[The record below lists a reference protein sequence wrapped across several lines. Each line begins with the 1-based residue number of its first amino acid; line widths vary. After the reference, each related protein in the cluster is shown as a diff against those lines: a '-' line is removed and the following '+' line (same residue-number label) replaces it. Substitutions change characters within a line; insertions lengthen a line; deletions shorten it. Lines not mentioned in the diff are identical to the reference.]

1 MKHVRLLVAIIVLL
15 VVAAVVSSRPEA
27 QSTGRQAAQARVTTR
42 PAAEPPAVGPFD
54 AKLFAEMRW
63 RSIGPYRA
71 GRTKVA
77 AGVPSQSNVFYIGV
91 CNGGVWR
98 TDDYG
103 RTWTPI
109 FDDQPT
115 GSIGAIAVAPSDP
128 NIIYVG
134 SGEGL
139 QRPDLSVGD
148 GIYRSTDAGRTWTHL
163 GLRDGQQIPAIIV
176 DPRNPGHLFVA
187 VLGHPYGPNAER
199 GVFRSLDGG
208 LTFEKVLY
216 KDENTGA
223 SDLEFDPGDPDT
235 IYATMWESRQG
246 PWENAAWSG
255 TGGGIFKSID
265 GGNTWRQLT
274 KGFPGPIVQ
283 ADVAVSLSNPK
294 RIFASAAYNIPSPDA
309 GAPPRAGVGIFR
321 SDDAGE
327 SWTQITN
334 DSRPAA
340 RIGGGDLPVPAVDPK
355 NPDIVYVAS
364 VVTWKSTDGGKTW
377 IGLRGAPGGDDY
389 QKIWI
394 NPNNPDIIL
403 NVSDQGAIVSVNGG
417 QTWSSW
423 YNQPTAQLYH
433 VAADNSFPY
442 RVCSGQQESGSACVS
457 SRGIDGQITFREW
470 HPVGVDEYGY
480 AAPDPLDSDVVFG
493 GRTPTRYDRRTAQ
506 TQNVGPTPV
515 RDPDTRTVRTQP
527 VLFSPVDPHVLYFA
541 TNFLWKSGTGGRSW
555 TKISPDLTRK
565 TWDVPATVG
574 KYRDQDSAKPA
585 QRGVIYTIG
594 PSYVDVNRI
603 WIGTDDGLIHVTAD
617 GGTTWKDVTPKELT
631 PWAKVSI
638 IDAGRFDAGTAY
650 AAINTLRLDDMRPHI
665 YRTHDGGR
673 TWTQITSGIPDG
685 APVDAVREDPRRKGL
700 LFAGTEREVYV
711 SFDDGDHWQSLRL
724 NMPAT
729 SVRDLIIK
737 DDDLI
742 VATHGRGFWILDDI
756 TPLRQTD
763 KKVADADAFLF
774 RPEDGWRVRWNTNS
788 DTPIPPDEATGQ
800 NPPEGAIVN
809 YVLGKAAQGP
819 VTLEILDGAGN
830 QVRRYSSSDPVQVPD
845 AATAPVP
852 LYWYRPPR
860 VLSAAAGMHRF
871 AWDMKYQPLPGGG
884 GGRGGGGGLPSAAV
898 PHNTAAPNSAPWVMP
913 GRYTVKLTV
922 DGKSYTQPIVVKM
935 DPRVK
940 TPLIGLQQQF
950 TLSKAMYDGALESSA
965 TLQQLRGL
973 RAQVAQLK
981 EKAGES
987 PASKALA
994 AFDEKAQAV
1003 EALLAGGGGAAG
1015 RGGGPGISGG
1025 VAGGLVTVG
1034 RGGQGATG
1042 QPPAPPPPPAG
1053 RGQRGGGRGAAPPGG
1068 GQQPTT
1074 AGISASLTS
1083 LIGLLQG
1090 ADVAPTTQLVAAVT
1104 ERQHVLATIKTR
1116 WNALKTV
1123 DLAAVN
1129 AQLKTAGLPAIT
1141 VKAGA
1146 TN

>member
-1 MKHVRLLVAIIVLL
+1 MRLLRLLVAVTVLPG
-15 VVAAVVSSRPEA
+15 VVAAVTSRPVA
-27 QSTGRQAAQARVTTR
+27 QSAARAAAQAGLKTR
-42 PAAEPPAVGPFD
+42 PATETASAVGPFD

-77 AGVPSQSNVFYIGV
+77 AGVPSQPNVFYIGV

-98 TDDYG
+98 TTDYG

-115 GSIGAIAVAPSDP
+115 GSIGALAVAPSDP

-148 GIYRSTDAGRTWTHL
+148 GIYRSTDAGKTWTHL

-187 VLGHPYGPNAER
+187 VLGHPYGANAER

-208 LTFEKVLY
+208 LTFERVLY

-223 SDLEFDPGDPDT
+223 SDLEFDPSNPDT

-246 PWENAAWSG
+246 PWENAAWAG
-255 TGGGIFKSID
+255 TGGGIFKSTD
-265 GGNTWRQLT
+265 GGNTWRPLT
-274 KGFPGPIVQ
+274 KGFLAPVVQ
-283 ADVAVSLSNPK
+283 ADVAVSPSNPK
-294 RIFASAAYNIPSPDA
+294 RIYASVAFPAQIQQAGPGGGLGGAVRVGEPQIPGTA
-309 GAPPRAGVGIFR
+309 IYR

-327 SWTQITN
+327 SWTRITT

-355 NPDIVYVAS
+355 TPDIVYMAS

-377 IGLRGAPGGDDY
+377 VGLRGAPGGDDY

-457 SRGIDGQITFREW
+457 SRGIDGRITFREW

-480 AAPDPLDSDVVFG
+480 AAPDPLDPDIVFG

-506 TQNVGPTPV
+506 VQNVGPTPV
-515 RDPDTRTVRTQP
+515 RDPNTRTVRTQP
-527 VLFSPVDPHVLYFA
+527 VVFSPVDPHVLYFA
-541 TNFLWKSGTGGRSW
+541 TNLLWKSRTGGRSW
-555 TKISPDLTRK
+555 MKISPDLTRK
-565 TWDVPATVG
+565 TWEVPGNVG
-574 KYRDQDSAKPA
+574 KYHGEPSAKPA

-594 PSYVDVNRI
+594 PSYMDVNRI
-603 WIGTDDGLIHVTAD
+603 WIGTDDGLIHVTTDA
-617 GGTTWKDVTPKELT
+617 GKTWRDVTPKELT

-638 IDAGRFDAGTAY
+638 IDAGRFDAQTAY

-665 YRTHDGGR
+665 YRTHDAGK
-673 TWTQITSGIPDG
+673 TWTHITNGIPDG
-685 APVDAVREDPRRKGL
+685 APVDAVREDPKRKGL

-729 SVRDLIIK
+729 SMRDLIVK
-737 DDDLI
+737 NDDLI

-756 TPLRQTD
+756 TPLRQID
-763 KKVADADAFLF
+763 RKVADAEAFLF
-774 RPEDGWRVRWNTNS
+774 RPEDAYRVRWNTNS

-809 YVLGKAAQGP
+809 YVLGKPASGP
-819 VTLEILDGAGN
+819 VTLEILDSAGK
-830 QVRRYSSSDPVQVPD
+830 QVRRYSGTDPVLIPD
-845 AATAPVP
+845 PANAPVP
-852 LYWYRPPR
+852 LYWYRPPQ
-860 VLSAAAGMHRF
+860 VLSTAAGMHRF
-871 AWDMKYQPLPGGG
+871 TWDMKYQPLPGGG

-898 PHNTAAPNSAPWVMP
+898 PRNTAPPNSAPWVMP

-922 DGKSYTQPIVVKM
+922 DGKSYTQPLTVRM

-940 TPLIGLQQQF
+940 TPLIGLTQQF
-950 TLSKAMYDGALESSA
+950 TLSKAMYDGVLETQA
-965 TLQQLRGL
+965 TLQQLRGI
-973 RAQVAQLK
+973 RAQVKEAQD
-981 EKAGES
+981 KAG
-987 PASKALA
+987 ASALAKAFA
-994 AFDEKAQAV
+994 AFDQKAQALDT
-1003 EALLAGGGGAAG
+1003 LLAGEPGGGRGAG
-1015 RGGGPGISGG
+1015 PGGGGP
-1025 VAGGLVTVG
+1025 
-1034 RGGQGATG
+1034 
-1042 QPPAPPPPPAG
+1042 PAPGPGGAQAAAATG
-1053 RGQRGGGRGAAPPGG
+1053 RGQRGGGRGGAAPGG
-1068 GQQPTT
+1068 AQQMPV
-1074 AGISASLTS
+1074 AGISSSLTS
-1083 LIGLLQG
+1083 LMSLLQG

-1104 ERQHVLATIKTR
+1104 ERQHALATIRTR
-1116 WNALKTV
+1116 WNALKSV
-1123 DLAAVN
+1123 DLAALN
-1129 AQLKTAGLPAIT
+1129 AQLKQAGLPVMVISR
-1141 VKAGA
+1141 
-1146 TN
+1146 